1 LVCLSVRKVK
11 QPTRKVGRY
20 KYLITWNL
28 LLNREDLE
36 KISWRSEA
44 LQKGLNYLKN
54 VAKGA
59 RLTVYRIVEM
69 EEITRH
75 TRLGTLPASANPS
88 GVAIAEAN
96 SVEEA
101 RRMIDEWVEGLTY
114 GGMPVGGRLE
124 YEIKPL
130 VELTGK

>member
-1 LVCLSVRKVK
+1 MVCLSARKVK
-11 QPTRKVGRY
+11 QPTRKVRRN

-36 KISWRSEA
+36 KISWKPEA
-44 LQKGLNYLKN
+44 LKKGLNYLKN
-54 VAKGA
+54 VAKGT
-59 RLTVYRIVEM
+59 RLKVYRIIEM
-69 EEITRH
+69 EEITRR

-96 SVEEA
+96 SLKEA
-101 RRMIDEWVEGLTY
+101 RKMVDEWVEGLTY
-114 GGMPVGGRLE
+114 GGIPVGGRLE

-130 VELTGK
+130 MELTGR

>member
-1 LVCLSVRKVK
+1 MVCLSVRKVK
-11 QPTRKVGRY
+11 QPIRKVGRY

>member
-1 LVCLSVRKVK
+1 LSTRKIK
-11 QPTRKVGRY
+11 QPTRKVGRN

-36 KISWRSEA
+36 KISWRPEA
-44 LQKGLNYLKN
+44 LKKGLSYLKN
-54 VAKGA
+54 VAKGT

-69 EEITRH
+69 EEITHR
-75 TRLGTLPASANPS
+75 TRLGTVPVSANPS

-96 SVEEA
+96 SLKEA
-101 RRMIDEWVEGLTY
+101 RRMVDEWVEGLTY
-114 GGMPVGGRLE
+114 GGLPVGGRLE

-130 VELTGK
+130 MELTGR